1 MPDILDKG
9 LNAVMRIL
17 KVESPTTSGI
27 LYRLASRGISCLCR
41 MKMNKSK
48 LSNKIRVVSNPK
60 KVESCPEKRLGFY
73 TNYAVAVSETL
84 RKPLFQKFLDWIVK
98 REKIETAV
106 VKDIQVRVFPFQNEN
121 GKFLAGRC
129 NNEGVIRIF
138 PKRQMFLKKKLQD
151 HKKEKVRFYL
161 KSRAMAALIHEIL
174 HVKYEGDESKV
185 RQLTRK
191 YFGIFIRHQNAN
203 TQHVHSIQKMVFTC

>member
-17 KVESPTTSGI
+17 QIEPSTNSGI
-27 LYRLASRGISCLCR
+27 LYFLASRGISCGC
-41 MKMNKSK
+41 MTKMNRSK

-60 KVESCPEKRLGFY
+60 KVESCTEKRLNFY
-73 TNYAVAVSETL
+73 TNYAAAISETL
-84 RKPLFQKFLDWIVK
+84 KKPMFQKFLDGILQ
-98 REKIETAV
+98 REKIEKAA
-106 VKDIQVRVFPFQNEN
+106 VKDIQVRVFPFKKEN

-129 NNEGVIRIF
+129 SDEGVIRIF
-138 PKRQMFLKKKLQD
+138 PKRQTFLEKKLQD

-161 KSRAMAALIHEIL
+161 RSRAMAALIHEIL

-203 TQHVHSIQKMVFTC
+203 TQHVYSIQKMLFAC